1 LADNY
6 EKSEK
11 TFTNKKIGKVLGFWI
26 DLEELS
32 LKLTDEK
39 AEEAMV
45 RVEKAANSEAVR
57 LTELQS
63 VL

>member
-1 LADNY
+1 MADNN

-11 TFTNKKIGKVLGFWI
+11 TFTNKKIGKVLGFWF
-26 DLEELS
+26 DLEEQS
-32 LKLTDEK
+32 LKLPDEK
-39 AEEAMV
+39 AEEAMA
-45 RVEKAANSEAVR
+45 RVEKTTNSEAVR